1 MDKKELQIIP
11 INELQ
16 VMAQAACKSGLFQ
29 MPSPEAALTLM
40 LLCQAEGLHP
50 IQALR
55 QYHIIK
61 GRPAMRADAMQAA
74 FQAAG
79 GNISWVERNDKK
91 CSAEFSHSQ
100 GGKILVEWTID
111 MAAKAGLT
119 NNPTWQKFPRAMLSA
134 RCVSEGVRAV
144 YPAVVCGLYTPE
156 EVQDFDEQPKTKTQP
171 RGDVKNMPADKI
183 PAAPKQNATVPAQIE
198 AETIEVVPVVHAP
211 TVEPSLV
218 ERCIGEAKPE
228 PEFVPGEIKVEHVEV
243 SAADHP
249 IREANNMPAAQVAA
263 EIKQVRTLA
272 QHYGC
277 KSQKDFT
284 ELMFTITGQEFNSA
298 SQLTDNNVRM
308 MVITWLTTAISEEQK
323 EAA

>member
-144 YPAVVCGLYTPE
+144 YPAVVCGLYCPE
-156 EVQDFDEQPKTKTQP
+156 EVQDFDEQPKTKSQP

-183 PAAPKQNATVPAQIE
+183 PAAPKTNAPQAAQIE
-198 AETIEVVPVVHAP
+198 AETIEPITLA
-211 TVEPSLV
+211 EK
-218 ERCIGEAKPE
+218 CIGDHKPD
-228 PEFVPGEIKVEHVEV
+228 PEFVPGEIIPESVPEV
-243 SAADHP
+243 K
-249 IREANNMPAAQVAA
+249 AA
-263 EIKQVRTLA
+263 ERPNITGLNIDQSAKNAGEIASEIKKIRVMA
-272 QHYGC
+272 QNYGC
-277 KSQKDFT
+277 KSTEDFAQ
-284 ELMFTITGQEFNSA
+284 LMNIAVGR
-298 SQLTDNNVRM
+298 DV
-308 MVITWLTTAISEEQK
+308 TTAVSLNDDERTRAIEFLTQAAQ
-323 EAA
+323 EANNG

>member
-1 MDKKELQIIP
+1 MN
-11 INELQ
+11 NELVCMDDLKQ
-16 VMAQAACKSGLFQ
+16 MATAACKSGLFQ

-144 YPAVVCGLYTPE
+144 YPAVACRLYTPE
-156 EVQDFDEQPKTKTQP
+156 EVQDFDEQPKTKSQP
-171 RGDVKNMPADKI
+171 RGDVKNVPADKI
-183 PAAPKQNATVPAQIE
+183 PAPQKTNAPQAAQIE
-198 AETIEVVPVVHAP
+198 AETIEAIP
-211 TVEPSLV
+211 LV
-218 ERCIGEAKPE
+218 EKCIGDKKPD
-228 PEFVPGEIKVEHVEV
+228 PEFVPDEMTVEHVEIV
-243 SAADHP
+243 AADHP
-249 IREANNMPAAQVAA
+249 TYEPNNMPASQVAA
-263 EIKQVRTLA
+263 EIKQVRTMA
-272 QHYGC
+272 QRYGC

-284 ELMFTITGQEFNSA
+284 ELMFTITGEEFSSA
-298 SQLTDNNVRM
+298 SQLTNNAQRAS
-308 MVITWLTTAISEEQK
+308 VITWLTTALLEEQK

>member
-144 YPAVVCGLYTPE
+144 YPAVVCGLYCPE
-156 EVQDFDEQPKTKTQP
+156 EVQDFDLSTEKAP
-171 RGDVKNMPADKI
+171 VKSVKKSEKPAE
-183 PAAPKQNATVPAQIE
+183 VPAKVEKPAKIE

-228 PEFVPGEIKVEHVEV
+228 PEFVPGTVEVEHVEIV
-243 SAADHP
+243 AADRPTH
-249 IREANNMPAAQVAA
+249 EANNMPAAQVAD
-263 EIKQVRTLA
+263 EIKQVRSLA
-272 QHYGC
+272 QQYGC
-277 KSQKDFT
+277 KTVNDFS
-284 ELMFTITGQEFNSA
+284 ELMQSLVGRTVKAA
-298 SQLTDNNVRM
+298 SELTSNTERAA
-308 MVITWLTTAISEEQK
+308 VIAWLTTAIAEEQK

>member
-156 EVQDFDEQPKTKTQP
+156 EVQDFDEQPKTKSQP

-183 PAAPKQNATVPAQIE
+183 PAAPKTNAPQAAQIE
-198 AETIEVVPVVHAP
+198 AET
-211 TVEPSLV
+211 VEPITLA
-218 ERCIGEAKPE
+218 EKLTGENKPTD
-228 PEFVPGEIKVEHVEV
+228 EFVPGEIKIGRAHV
-243 SAADHP
+243 
-249 IREANNMPAAQVAA
+249 
-263 EIKQVRTLA
+263 
-272 QHYGC
+272 
-277 KSQKDFT
+277 
-284 ELMFTITGQEFNSA
+284 
-298 SQLTDNNVRM
+298 
-308 MVITWLTTAISEEQK
+308 
-323 EAA
+323 

>member
-1 MDKKELQIIP
+1 MN
-11 INELQ
+11 NELVCMDDLKQ
-16 VMAQAACKSGLFQ
+16 MASAACKSGLFS

-156 EVQDFDEQPKTKTQP
+156 EVQDFDEQPKTKSQP
-171 RGDVKNMPADKI
+171 RGDVKNVPADKI
-183 PAAPKQNATVPAQIE
+183 PAPQKTNAPQAAQIE
-198 AETIEVVPVVHAP
+198 AETIEAIP
-211 TVEPSLV
+211 LV
-218 ERCIGEAKPE
+218 EKCIGDKKPD
-228 PEFVPGEIKVEHVEV
+228 PEFVPDDSPAPEKAEIKAAERPNITGLNVDQSAKNAGEI
-243 SAADHP
+243 
-249 IREANNMPAAQVAA
+249 AA
-263 EIKQVRTLA
+263 EIKKIRVMA
-272 QHYGC
+272 QNYGC
-277 KSQKDFT
+277 KSTEDFAQ
-284 ELMFTITGQEFNSA
+284 LMNIAVGR
-298 SQLTDNNVRM
+298 DV
-308 MVITWLTTAISEEQK
+308 TTAVSLNDDERTRAIEFLTAAAQ
-323 EAA
+323 EANNG

>member
-1 MDKKELQIIP
+1 MN
-11 INELQ
+11 NELVCMDDLKQ
-16 VMAQAACKSGLFQ
+16 MASAACKSGLFS

-156 EVQDFDEQPKTKTQP
+156 EVQDFDEQPKPKTQP
-171 RGDVKNMPADKI
+171 RGDVKNTPVDKI
-183 PAAPKQNATVPAQIE
+183 PAAPKTNAPQAAQIE
-198 AETIEVVPVVHAP
+198 AETIEPITLAEK
-211 TVEPSLV
+211 T
-218 ERCIGEAKPE
+218 IGDQKPE
-228 PEFVPGEIKVEHVEV
+228 PEFVPGEIIPESVPEV
-243 SAADHP
+243 KAAERPNITGLNIDQSAKNAGE
-249 IREANNMPAAQVAA
+249 IAA
-263 EIKQVRTLA
+263 EIKKIRVMA
-272 QHYGC
+272 QNYGC
-277 KSQKDFT
+277 KSTEDFAQ
-284 ELMFTITGQEFNSA
+284 LMQIAVGRE
-298 SQLTDNNVRM
+298 V
-308 MVITWLTTAISEEQK
+308 TTAVSLNDDERTRAIEFLTQAAQ
-323 EAA
+323 EASNG

>member
-1 MDKKELQIIP
+1 MN
-11 INELQ
+11 NELVCMDDLKQ
-16 VMAQAACKSGLFQ
+16 MASAACKSGLFS

-156 EVQDFDEQPKTKTQP
+156 EVQDFDEQPKTKSQP
-171 RGDVKNMPADKI
+171 RSDVKNMQADKI
-183 PAAPKQNATVPAQIE
+183 PAAPKTNASQFAQIE
-198 AETIEVVPVVHAP
+198 AETIEP
-211 TVEPSLV
+211 TTLAEK
-218 ERCIGEAKPE
+218 CIGDHKPD
-228 PEFVPGEIKVEHVEV
+228 PEFVPDDLPAPEKAEIKAAERPNITGLNIDQSAKNAGEI
-243 SAADHP
+243 
-249 IREANNMPAAQVAA
+249 AA
-263 EIKQVRTLA
+263 EIKKIRVMA
-272 QHYGC
+272 QAYGC
-277 KSQKDFT
+277 KSTGDLQQ
-284 ELMFTITGQEFNSA
+284 LMQIAVGRDVTTPVSLNDDERTRAIEFLSA
-298 SQLTDNNVRM
+298 ALQGG
-308 MVITWLTTAISEEQK
+308 
-323 EAA
+323 

>member
-1 MDKKELQIIP
+1 MN
-11 INELQ
+11 NELVCMDDLKQ
-16 VMAQAACKSGLFQ
+16 MASAACKSGLFS

-156 EVQDFDEQPKTKTQP
+156 EVQDFDEQPKPKTQP
-171 RGDVKNMPADKI
+171 RGDVKNTPVDKI
-183 PAAPKQNATVPAQIE
+183 PAAPKTNAPQAAQIE
-198 AETIEVVPVVHAP
+198 AETIEPITLAEK
-211 TVEPSLV
+211 T
-218 ERCIGEAKPE
+218 IGDQKPE
-228 PEFVPGEIKVEHVEV
+228 PEFVPGEIIPESVPEV
-243 SAADHP
+243 KAAERPNITGLNIDQSAKNAGE
-249 IREANNMPAAQVAA
+249 IAA
-263 EIKQVRTLA
+263 EIKKIRVMA
-272 QHYGC
+272 QNYGC
-277 KSQKDFT
+277 KSTEDFAQ
-284 ELMFTITGQEFNSA
+284 LMQIAVGRE
-298 SQLTDNNVRM
+298 V
-308 MVITWLTTAISEEQK
+308 TTAESLNDDERTRAIEFLTQAAQ
-323 EAA
+323 EASNG

>member
-50 IQALR
+50 IQAMR
-55 QYHIIK
+55 QFHIIK
-61 GRPAMRADAMQAA
+61 NRPAMRADAMQAA

-156 EVQDFDEQPKTKTQP
+156 EVQDFDEQPKPKTQP
-171 RGDVKNMPADKI
+171 RGDVKNTPVDKI
-183 PAAPKQNATVPAQIE
+183 PAAPKTNAPQAAQIE
-198 AETIEVVPVVHAP
+198 AETIEAIP
-211 TVEPSLV
+211 LV
-218 ERCIGEAKPE
+218 EKCIGDKKPD
-228 PEFVPGEIKVEHVEV
+228 PEFVPDD
-243 SAADHP
+243 S
-249 IREANNMPAAQVAA
+249 PAPEKA
-263 EIKQVRTLA
+263 EIKAAERPNITALNVDLSAKNAGQIADEIKKIRVMA
-272 QHYGC
+272 QAYGC
-277 KSQKDFT
+277 KSTEDFAQ
-284 ELMFTITGQEFNSA
+284 LMQIAVGREA
-298 SQLTDNNVRM
+298 
-308 MVITWLTTAISEEQK
+308 TTAVSLNDDERTRAIEFLTAAAQ
-323 EAA
+323 EANNG

>member
-1 MDKKELQIIP
+1 MN
-11 INELQ
+11 NELVCMDDLKQ
-16 VMAQAACKSGLFQ
+16 MASAACKSGLFS

-156 EVQDFDEQPKTKTQP
+156 EVQDFDEQPKPKTQP
-171 RGDVKNMPADKI
+171 RGDVKNTPVDKI
-183 PAAPKQNATVPAQIE
+183 PAAPKTNAPQAAQIE
-198 AETIEVVPVVHAP
+198 AETIEPITLAEK
-211 TVEPSLV
+211 T
-218 ERCIGEAKPE
+218 IGDQKPE
-228 PEFVPGEIKVEHVEV
+228 PEFVPGEIIPESVPEV
-243 SAADHP
+243 KAAERPNITGLNIDQSAKNAGE
-249 IREANNMPAAQVAA
+249 IAA
-263 EIKQVRTLA
+263 EIKKIRVMA
-272 QHYGC
+272 QNYGC
-277 KSQKDFT
+277 KSTEDFAQ
-284 ELMFTITGQEFNSA
+284 LMQIVVGRE
-298 SQLTDNNVRM
+298 V
-308 MVITWLTTAISEEQK
+308 TTAVSLNDDERTRAIEFLTQAAQ
-323 EAA
+323 EASNG

>member
-1 MDKKELQIIP
+1 MN
-11 INELQ
+11 NELVCMDDLKQ
-16 VMAQAACKSGLFQ
+16 MASAACKSGLFQ

-50 IQALR
+50 IQAMR
-55 QYHIIK
+55 QFHIIK
-61 GRPAMRADAMQAA
+61 HRPAMRADAMQAA

-156 EVQDFDEQPKTKTQP
+156 EVQDFDEQPKPKTQP
-171 RGDVKNMPADKI
+171 RGDVKNTPVDKI
-183 PAAPKQNATVPAQIE
+183 PAAPKTNATVPAQIE
-198 AETIEVVPVVHAP
+198 AETIEPITLAEK
-211 TVEPSLV
+211 T
-218 ERCIGEAKPE
+218 IGDQKPE
-228 PEFVPGEIKVEHVEV
+228 PEFVPGEIIPESVPEV
-243 SAADHP
+243 KAAERPNITGLNIDQSAKNAGE
-249 IREANNMPAAQVAA
+249 IAA
-263 EIKQVRTLA
+263 EIKKIRVMA
-272 QHYGC
+272 QNYGC
-277 KSQKDFT
+277 KSTEDFAQ
-284 ELMFTITGQEFNSA
+284 LMQIAVGRE
-298 SQLTDNNVRM
+298 V
-308 MVITWLTTAISEEQK
+308 TTAVSLNDDERTRAIEFLTAAAQ
-323 EAA
+323 EANNG

>member
-1 MDKKELQIIP
+1 MN
-11 INELQ
+11 NELVCMDDLKQ
-16 VMAQAACKSGLFQ
+16 MASAACKSGLFS

-156 EVQDFDEQPKTKTQP
+156 EVQDFDEQPKPKTQP
-171 RGDVKNMPADKI
+171 RGDVKNTPVDKI
-183 PAAPKQNATVPAQIE
+183 PAAPKTNAPQAAQIE
-198 AETIEVVPVVHAP
+198 AETIEPITLAEK
-211 TVEPSLV
+211 T
-218 ERCIGEAKPE
+218 IGDQKPE
-228 PEFVPGEIKVEHVEV
+228 PEFVPGEIIPESVPEV
-243 SAADHP
+243 KAAERPNITGLNIDQSAKNAGE
-249 IREANNMPAAQVAA
+249 IAA
-263 EIKQVRTLA
+263 EIKKIRVMA
-272 QHYGC
+272 QNYGC
-277 KSQKDFT
+277 KSTEDFAQ
-284 ELMFTITGQEFNSA
+284 LMQIAVGRE
-298 SQLTDNNVRM
+298 V
-308 MVITWLTTAISEEQK
+308 TTAVSLNDDERTRAIEFLTAAAQ
-323 EAA
+323 EANNG

>member
-144 YPAVVCGLYTPE
+144 YPAVVCGLYCPE
-156 EVQDFDEQPKTKTQP
+156 EVQDFDL
-171 RGDVKNMPADKI
+171 PAEKA
-183 PAAPKQNATVPAQIE
+183 PAKSAKKAEKSAEVPAKVEKPAKIE

-228 PEFVPGEIKVEHVEV
+228 PEFVPGTVEVEHVEIV
-243 SAADHP
+243 AADRPTH
-249 IREANNMPAAQVAA
+249 EANNMPAAQVAA
-263 EIKQVRTLA
+263 EIKQVRTMA
-272 QHYGC
+272 QRYGC

-284 ELMFTITGQEFNSA
+284 ELMFTITGEEFSSA
-298 SQLTDNNVRM
+298 SQLTNNAQRAS
-308 MVITWLTTAISEEQK
+308 VITWLTTALLEEQK

>member
-1 MDKKELQIIP
+1 
-11 INELQ
+11 
-16 VMAQAACKSGLFQ
+16 
-29 MPSPEAALTLM
+29 LM

-156 EVQDFDEQPKTKTQP
+156 EVQDFDEQPKPKTQP

-183 PAAPKQNATVPAQIE
+183 PAAPKQNATVPAKTQTTTLADKLTGANKPADEFTPEDATVIIE
-198 AETIEVVPVVHAP
+198 PVPEVKAAERPQKSAAQMANELMALRELAIKVGCKNSV
-211 TVEPSLV
+211 
-218 ERCIGEAKPE
+218 
-228 PEFVPGEIKVEHVEV
+228 EIKELYEAIAGRALE
-243 SAADHP
+243 AATSLSDAE
-249 IREANNMPAAQVAA
+249 REAVKARLLEIIA
-263 EIKQVRTLA
+263 EKED
-272 QHYGC
+272 
-277 KSQKDFT
+277 S
-284 ELMFTITGQEFNSA
+284 GQNGY
-298 SQLTDNNVRM
+298 
-308 MVITWLTTAISEEQK
+308 
-323 EAA
+323 

>member
-144 YPAVVCGLYTPE
+144 YPAVVCGLYCPE

-171 RGDVKNMPADKI
+171 RGDVKNTPADKI
-183 PAAPKQNATVPAQIE
+183 PAATKQNATVPAQIE
-198 AETIEVVPVVHAP
+198 AETIEPITLA
-211 TVEPSLV
+211 EK
-218 ERCIGEAKPE
+218 CIGDHKPD
-228 PEFVPGEIKVEHVEV
+228 PEFVPGTVEVEHVEIV
-243 SAADHP
+243 AADRPTH
-249 IREANNMPAAQVAA
+249 EANNMPAAQVAD
-263 EIKQVRTLA
+263 EIKQVRSLA
-272 QHYGC
+272 QQYGC
-277 KSQKDFT
+277 KTVNDFS
-284 ELMFTITGQEFNSA
+284 ELMQSLVGRTVKAA
-298 SQLTDNNVRM
+298 SELTSNTERAA
-308 MVITWLTTAISEEQK
+308 VIAWLTTAIAEEQK

>member
-1 MDKKELQIIP
+1 MN
-11 INELQ
+11 NELVCMDDLKQ
-16 VMAQAACKSGLFQ
+16 MASAACKSGLFS

-156 EVQDFDEQPKTKTQP
+156 EVQDFDEQPKPKTQP
-171 RGDVKNMPADKI
+171 RGDVKNTPVDKI
-183 PAAPKQNATVPAQIE
+183 PAAPKTNAPQAAQIE
-198 AETIEVVPVVHAP
+198 AETIEPITLAEK
-211 TVEPSLV
+211 T
-218 ERCIGEAKPE
+218 IGDQKPE
-228 PEFVPGEIKVEHVEV
+228 PEFVPGEIIPESVPEV
-243 SAADHP
+243 KAAERPNITGLNIDQSAKNAGE
-249 IREANNMPAAQVAA
+249 IAA
-263 EIKQVRTLA
+263 EIKKIRVMA
-272 QHYGC
+272 QNYGC
-277 KSQKDFT
+277 KSTEDFAQ
-284 ELMFTITGQEFNSA
+284 LMQIAVGRE
-298 SQLTDNNVRM
+298 V
-308 MVITWLTTAISEEQK
+308 TTAKSLNDDERTRAIEFLTQAAQ
-323 EAA
+323 EASNG